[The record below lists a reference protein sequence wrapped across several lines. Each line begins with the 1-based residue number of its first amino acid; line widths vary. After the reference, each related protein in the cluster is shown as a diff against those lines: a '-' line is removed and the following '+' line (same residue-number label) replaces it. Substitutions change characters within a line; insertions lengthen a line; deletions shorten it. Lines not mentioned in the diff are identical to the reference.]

1 MSNSTNRYTS
11 SRGEWGNRD
20 EQECKEWEE
29 EAEKTNL
36 FYRVCWLNEML
47 GLEPSSIEWLLRK
60 GTLPRRKIA
69 GKIRFT
75 LEDLQGLIDASAV
88 TQCCATEQKGAKL

>member
-1 MSNSTNRYTS
+1 MYKMN
-11 SRGEWGNRD
+11 
-20 EQECKEWEE
+20 
-29 EAEKTNL
+29 TNL
-36 FYRVCWLNEML
+36 PKLCYTKIEAAEML
-47 GLEPSSIEWLLRK
+47 GLEPASIDWLIRK

-88 TQCCATEQKGAKL
+88 TQCCATE